1 MKGFTNSNGLFPGAV
16 SQVFTATIGTTWTGS
31 EAPFTQTVSVS
42 GLLASDRPVV
52 DIIPAETFATAEN
65 ELDAWAAIYKITTA
79 DGSITAYAAEK
90 TETAIN
96 IQMVVIRR

>member
-52 DIIPAETFATAEN
+52 DIIPSETFATAEN
-65 ELDAWAAIYKITTA
+65 ELDAWAAIYRITTA
-79 DGSITAYAAEK
+79 DGSITAYATEK

-96 IQMVVIRR
+96 IQMVVIRK